1 MNAEPESR
9 PATAAPKQTAPA
21 NNLAV
26 TVILFL
32 VLFLLFAGGLYVM
45 GLYTVAWWL
54 FLVGLG
60 MSLLALFGAFQ
71 VVPDLLT

>member
-1 MNAEPESR
+1 
-9 PATAAPKQTAPA
+9 
-21 NNLAV
+21 
-26 TVILFL
+26 
-32 VLFLLFAGGLYVM
+32 M